1 MITNIIKTNRANQGA
16 MPAAAL
22 HGPIHGPIFKRA
34 FGLLIRA
41 RTLGRPGAGVSIR
54 TLCRERSGWSR
65 SRAALYRHSARGARL
80 ISKALNKR
88 WAAAGTA
95 DGLEERLGPPCGA
108 SEARNAHRRPR
119 APTTE

>member
-1 MITNIIKTNRANQGA
+1 MS
-16 MPAAAL
+16 
-22 HGPIHGPIFKRA
+22 A
-34 FGLLIRA
+34 FGSKERLALLIRA
-41 RTLGRPGAGVSIR
+41 RTLGRRGAGVSIR

-95 DGLEERLGPPCGA
+95 DGLEERLGPPCGPPRRGTHI
-108 SEARNAHRRPR
+108 EGPARLQRSKPR
-119 APTTE
+119 ARCQKASGGTI